1 MRELDELKQEI
12 DRLRLLAQ
20 RDPLTG
26 LLNRS
31 AMEEQVN
38 RLLEDEPAGLF
49 VVMDVDEFRYINDQ
63 YGHPAGDMALRELA
77 RLLGDSFFAPALSGR
92 VGGDSFAVFLPGACA
107 GETAVNKMEHI
118 MGGLARAG
126 EALGLGNRLR
136 VSAGA
141 ESAGPGD
148 RFFDLYERA
157 DAAMRA
163 GKSERKKAL
172 YFYEPSMKQGTDG
185 PGTEDTESSAD
196 MKYIS
201 EQLRESHI
209 VDGAYCQDYDTFLAI
224 YRFLERGLSR
234 TGIRV
239 HLILISLTDLHGA
252 FVRLDERELLME
264 RLQESIRSSLRF
276 SDIYTQYSSCQFLAM
291 AVCAGRENMDIIT
304 DRIEKAFLVRE
315 PDRPDIRLSFS
326 FYPLQPIPH
335 GVPAASLFGKRPVE
349 DESRDMCQG
358 TENHE

>member
-38 RLLEDEPAGLF
+38 RLLEDGPVGLF
-49 VVMDVDEFRYINDQ
+49 IVMDVDEFRYINDQ

-77 RLLGDSFFAPALSGR
+77 RILGDSFFAPALCGR
-92 VGGDSFAVFLPGACA
+92 VGGDSFAVFLPGTCA
-107 GETAVNKMEHI
+107 GETAANKMEHI

-126 EALGLGNRLR
+126 QALGLGNRLR

-141 ESAGPGD
+141 EFAGPGD
-148 RFFDLYERA
+148 TFFDLYERA

-172 YFYEPSMKQGTDG
+172 YFYEPSMKPGVDG
-185 PGTEDTESSAD
+185 PGTEDTEASAD

-234 TGIRV
+234 TGLRV
-239 HLILISLTDLHGA
+239 HLMLISLTDLRG
-252 FVRLDERELLME
+252 RLCGGWT
-264 RLQESIRSSLRF
+264 SGS
-276 SDIYTQYSSCQFLAM
+276 Y
-291 AVCAGRENMDIIT
+291 
-304 DRIEKAFLVRE
+304 
-315 PDRPDIRLSFS
+315 
-326 FYPLQPIPH
+326 
-335 GVPAASLFGKRPVE
+335 
-349 DESRDMCQG
+349 
-358 TENHE
+358 